1 MLRKVRVYGR
11 LAEFLGRNSFEA
23 EVNSAAEAIRFLLA
37 NFPQLEKHMATQY
50 YRVMLGNETI
60 SKDDL
65 HIKSGNK
72 DIRIVPVFVGAGG
85 GGGQGMSIGMIIAGI
100 ALIAL
105 SIVSF
110 GSSAAFAGIL
120 SAGGAKAGGS
130 MLLFAVGASL
140 AVTGTAMLLTPTPSI
155 MAPTIGGYGST
166 TRDSEIDPQKS
177 YSFSGIQN
185 TSTIGTPCPVCYG
198 ETVIGSLV
206 ISAGL
211 DTDQT

>member
-11 LAEFLGRNSFEA
+11 LAEFLGRRSFEA
-23 EVNSAAEAIRFLLA
+23 EVNTVAEAVRFLLA
-37 NFPQLEKHMATQY
+37 NFPKLEAHMASQH
-50 YRVMLGNETI
+50 YRVLLGDEAL

-65 HIKSGNK
+65 HLEGSDK

-85 GGGQGMSIGMIIAGI
+85 DGASIGMIIAGI

-105 SIVSF
+105 SVVSF

-120 SAGGAKAGGS
+120 SAGAAKAGGS

-140 AVTGTAMLLTPTPSI
+140 ALTGTAMLLAPTPSI
-155 MAPTIGGYGST
+155 MVPAMGGGYAST
-166 TRDSEIDPQKS
+166 TRESEIDPQKS

-185 TSTIGTPCPVCYG
+185 TSTVGSPCPVCYG
-198 ETVIGSLV
+198 ETIVGSLV